1 MLLCH
6 NQTIL
11 RGKISCNNTNIY
23 YITAFY
29 QDINLLLIEVTA
41 AVVALKTPYDRYSR
55 PLQLLVILELCNL
68 A

>member
-1 MLLCH
+1 MLLCY

-11 RGKISCNNTNIY
+11 GGKISCNNTNY
-23 YITAFY
+23 RTAFY
-29 QDINLLLIEVTA
+29 QDINLLLIEVIA
-41 AVVALKTPYDRYSR
+41 AMVGFKTPYDRYSR

>member
-11 RGKISCNNTNIY
+11 RGKISRNNTNIY

>member
-11 RGKISCNNTNIY
+11 RGKISCNNTNY

-29 QDINLLLIEVTA
+29 INLLLIEVTA
-41 AVVALKTPYDRYSR
+41 AVVGLKTPYDRYSR

>member
-6 NQTIL
+6 NQTIV
-11 RGKISCNNTNIY
+11 RGKISCNNTNY

-41 AVVALKTPYDRYSR
+41 TVVVLKTLYDRYSR

>member
-6 NQTIL
+6 NQTLL
-11 RGKISCNNTNIY
+11 RGKSSWNNTNY
-23 YITAFY
+23 YITAVY

-41 AVVALKTPYDRYSR
+41 AVVALKTPYDWYSR

>member
-11 RGKISCNNTNIY
+11 RGKISCNNTKY

-41 AVVALKTPYDRYSR
+41 AVVGLKTPYDRYSR

>member
-6 NQTIL
+6 DQTIL
-11 RGKISCNNTNIY
+11 RGKISCNNTNY
-23 YITAFY
+23 NITAFY
-29 QDINLLLIEVTA
+29 QDINLLRSEVTA

>member
-6 NQTIL
+6 NQIL
-11 RGKISCNNTNIY
+11 QGGKISCNKTNY
-23 YITAFY
+23 MTAFY

-41 AVVALKTPYDRYSR
+41 TMVGLKMPYDWYSR

-68 A
+68 D

>member
-11 RGKISCNNTNIY
+11 GVKISCNKTN

-41 AVVALKTPYDRYSR
+41 AMIGLKTPYDWYPR

>member
-11 RGKISCNNTNIY
+11 GGKISCNNTNY

-29 QDINLLLIEVTA
+29 QDINLLLIEVIA
-41 AVVALKTPYDRYSR
+41 AVVGLKTPYDRYSR
-55 PLQLLVILELCNL
+55 PLQLLRAL
-68 A
+68 

>member
-41 AVVALKTPYDRYSR
+41 AVVGLKTPYDRYSR